1 MAQIGYFVEKHETP
15 LSIHTKEDAF
25 RTKCSHRGHSS
36 LCAQEVDFLLPSGVA
51 LKGRKQSKPSLCPMC
66 LYAQGTTFRG
76 KPPGAEVRVDSDSPL
91 PEKPS
96 PETTRWDS
104 PWPQAQGPSGLR
116 DRRPKEEERS
126 REKRERAWH
135 PSLGLVQLFSDF
147 GVSEPPYTYH
157 YCGTQRAFGY
167 VGFIYQYH
175 IRNSNWEIYGIC
187 NHLKVII
194 ANSKHK

>member
-76 KPPGAEVRVDSDSPL
+76 KPPGAEVHVDSDSFSSPWKAQPRDDKVRLPL
-91 PEKPS
+91 TPS
-96 PETTRWDS
+96 PGPLWAEG
-104 PWPQAQGPSGLR
+104 QEAQGRGKEQRKEREHVAPFPGARSAVLRFWGLR
-116 DRRPKEEERS
+116 TTLHSSLLWNSKSFWLCGFYLSILTTLEIQT
-126 REKRERAWH
+126 EKFTE
-135 PSLGLVQLFSDF
+135 
-147 GVSEPPYTYH
+147 Y
-157 YCGTQRAFGY
+157 
-167 VGFIYQYH
+167 
-175 IRNSNWEIYGIC
+175 
-187 NHLKVII
+187 VII
-194 ANSKHK
+194 